1 MKYVALLRGVNVGG
15 RNKLPMKDLAAMF
28 SAAGCSDVVTFIQSG
43 NVVFT
48 APKKLLKTLSAQ
60 IAAKIAESFGHKVP
74 VILRSACEVE
84 QTLRNNPFPNA
95 QDKML
100 AVAFL
105 ADSPAAEA
113 VARLDPNRSP
123 GDQFHVIGR
132 EVYMHLLNGFADT
145 KLTNAWLDSKLSTV
159 STARNWTTVN
169 KLCEQLRA

>member
-1 MKYVALLRGVNVGG
+1 MKYAALLRGVNVGG

-48 APKKLLKTLSAQ
+48 APKLLVKTLSAQ
-60 IAAKIAESFGHKVP
+60 IAAKISESFGHKVP
-74 VILRSACEVE
+74 VILRSADEVE
-84 QTLRNNPFPNA
+84 QTLHNNPFPGA
-95 QDKML
+95 PEKML

-105 ADSPAAEA
+105 ADSPAAAA
-113 VARLDPNRSP
+113 VASLDPNRSP

-132 EVYMHLLNGFADT
+132 EVYLHLLNGFAAT
-145 KLTNAWLDSKLSTV
+145 KLTNAWLDSKLFTV

-169 KLCEQLRA
+169 KLCQLLRA